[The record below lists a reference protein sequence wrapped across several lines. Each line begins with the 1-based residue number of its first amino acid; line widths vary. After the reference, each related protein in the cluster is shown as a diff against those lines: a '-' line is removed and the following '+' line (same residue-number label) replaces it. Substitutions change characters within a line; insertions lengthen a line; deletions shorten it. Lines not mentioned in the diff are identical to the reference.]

1 MNIRETVFNL
11 QKIFD
16 EMAVTFNAFQSE
28 TKLHC
33 LPGCGKCCLYPDIES
48 TVLESLP
55 TALKIYREGKLDEW
69 IEKLELAGS
78 RCVLWE
84 GNPETGAGKCTSYET
99 RPSVCRMFG
108 ASGTFDKN
116 HKVSMSVCREI
127 RNHIPEKVEEV
138 SLVRTIENTPMI
150 PHWYTRMQSLG
161 SPEILVRRPINQ
173 ALLEALQLVGFYH
186 QYQDD
191 C

>member
-11 QKIFD
+11 QKVFD
-16 EMAVTFNAFQSE
+16 EMAGTFDRFQNE
-28 TKLHC
+28 TELHC
-33 LPGCGKCCLYPDIES
+33 LPGCGKCCLTPDIES

-69 IEKLELAGS
+69 IEKLEKAGS
-78 RCVLWE
+78 RCSLWV
-84 GNPETGAGKCTSYET
+84 GNEATGAGKCTSYET

-108 ASGTFDKN
+108 AAGTFDKN
-116 HKVSMSVCREI
+116 HKVSLSVCRPI
-127 RNHIPEKVEEV
+127 RNHIPDLVQKVSV
-138 SLVRTIENTPMI
+138 GRTMENTPMI
-150 PHWYTRMQSLG
+150 PHWYTQIQSLG
-161 SPEILVRRPINQ
+161 SPEIMVPRPINK
-173 ALLEALQLVGFYH
+173 AILEALQLVGFTY